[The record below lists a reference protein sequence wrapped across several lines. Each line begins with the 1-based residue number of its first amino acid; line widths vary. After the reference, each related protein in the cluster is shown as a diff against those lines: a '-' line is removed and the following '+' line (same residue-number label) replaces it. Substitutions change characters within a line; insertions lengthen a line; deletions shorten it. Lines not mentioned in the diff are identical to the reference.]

1 MYTAHPKANQIPVGI
16 STTKHT
22 RKTYVW
28 KWILKSRRETMK
40 TIWFFMHFSSFHFW
54 VENFYSKGM
63 FIRRVL
69 SLHLRIISH
78 LLYDLEPS
86 LSSRWLGSSPMD
98 HMRWSRANLDSSRRL
113 QKESVT
119 IIVEFYMTL
128 SLTQHQFEVL
138 PLPTYD
144 KTMTRFKNCNKSL
157 AIRQYNLASL
167 TKFKVQRKQVPFSE
181 TQFFRELRLCWIN
194 LDAKTLIFSISVR
207 KSWHIYKY
215 LTGSS
220 SLQK

>member
-1 MYTAHPKANQIPVGI
+1 
-16 STTKHT
+16 
-22 RKTYVW
+22 
-28 KWILKSRRETMK
+28 
-40 TIWFFMHFSSFHFW
+40 MHFSSFHFW

-98 HMRWSRANLDSSRRL
+98 HMWWSCANLDSSRRL

-138 PLPTYD
+138 RLPMYD
-144 KTMTRFKNCNKSL
+144 KNMTRFKICNEMPVIRPYTL
-157 AIRQYNLASL
+157 ANPV
-167 TKFKVQRKQVPFSE
+167 KFKVQRKQGTF
-181 TQFFRELRLCWIN
+181 
-194 LDAKTLIFSISVR
+194 TLISIFLWTLTMLNWCWRYSLHFIYIGTHTVTYNCIWPDQALFKIR
-207 KSWHIYKY
+207 IESFFFHLHTDHIKY
-215 LTGSS
+215 RYANSNAN
-220 SLQK
+220 QKRPQ

>member
-1 MYTAHPKANQIPVGI
+1 
-16 STTKHT
+16 
-22 RKTYVW
+22 
-28 KWILKSRRETMK
+28 MK

-98 HMRWSRANLDSSRRL
+98 HMWWSCANLDSFRRL

-138 PLPTYD
+138 PLPMYD
-144 KTMTRFKNCNKSL
+144 KNMTRFKVCNEMPVIRPYTL
-157 AIRQYNLASL
+157 ANPV
-167 TKFKVQRKQVPFSE
+167 KFKIQRKQVPFSVFVNFAYVE
-181 TQFFRELRLCWIN
+181 SILTQKPWFFLYRYANRDTYIN
-194 LDAKTLIFSISVR
+194 IWPDQALF
-207 KSWHIYKY
+207 KSRM
-215 LTGSS
+215 
-220 SLQK
+220 